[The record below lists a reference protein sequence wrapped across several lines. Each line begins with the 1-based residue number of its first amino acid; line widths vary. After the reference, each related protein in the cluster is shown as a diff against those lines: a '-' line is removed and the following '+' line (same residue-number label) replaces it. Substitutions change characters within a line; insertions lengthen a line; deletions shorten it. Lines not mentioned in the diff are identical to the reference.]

1 MASTVVELLSTDV
14 GIFRKADPF
23 DPDLEDGVGW
33 YVQLVTS
40 PSIPPGHHVRLPC
53 GRSATVLRK
62 APRGS
67 VVLLIPGERV
77 PELDEGDTLLAGEQD
92 GSEA

>member
-1 MASTVVELLSTDV
+1 MASTVVELLHTEV
-14 GIFRKADPF
+14 GAFWKADPF
-23 DPDLEDGVGW
+23 DPDLEDGIGW
-33 YVQLVTS
+33 YAKLVVT

-53 GRSATVLRK
+53 GRGATVLRK
-62 APRGS
+62 APRGA

-77 PELDEGDTLLAGEQD
+77 PELVVGDTLLAGETD